1 MTVDITVN
9 AHAAVNVSKPLH
21 STTQLALKHLELL
34 PRVPY
39 KDLKPVEIEL
49 PPRQSQDYKRPKKS
63 SQRFVP
69 EIY

>member
-1 MTVDITVN
+1 
-9 AHAAVNVSKPLH
+9 
-21 STTQLALKHLELL
+21 LALKHLELL

-39 KDLKPVEIEL
+39 KDLKPVETEL

-69 EIY
+69 EIVTAQVVAYPG

>member
-1 MTVDITVN
+1 LIRDTSDRDSFRSSPVKLIGFF
-9 AHAAVNVSKPLH
+9 SRL
-21 STTQLALKHLELL
+21 LELL

-49 PPRQSQDYKRPKKS
+49 PPRQSQDYQRPKKS